1 MTPLYFGKRRRERK
15 EGGEQKSSLEPKLPH
30 RRAHA

>member
-1 MTPLYFGKRRRERK
+1 LARGRERK
-15 EGGEQKSSLEPKLPH
+15 EGGEQKSSSEPKPPH